1 MARQYMNIRL
11 SYEAKLCI
19 EEIQRKIQEKMTD
32 KITTDEIDEVETMVK
47 KYLKTIDPILAGV
60 SITNILKV
68 STSSII
74 EEAYYQTEKYTPQEW
89 LKIDELVRKAEFKSD
104 IEVGSLTPKLYLNT
118 DVIEGLQQYQKDF
131 MKESMVRV
139 VKMSY
144 VIKNVVYA
152 YFLQIRNK

>member
-19 EEIQRKIQEKMTD
+19 EEIQSKIQEKMTD
-32 KITTDEIDEVETMVK
+32 KITTDEIDEVETIVK
-47 KYLKTIDPILAGV
+47 KYLQTIDPILAGV
-60 SITNILKV
+60 SITNILKI

-89 LKIDELVRKAEFKSD
+89 VKIDELVRKAEFKSD

-152 YFLQIRNK
+152 YYLQIMNK